1 MAFKYF
7 VGAQADRYSFIRIP
21 KILMTEKIF
30 SGIQNWSKITY
41 GFLLDRM
48 QLSMKNEWVDE
59 KGLVYV
65 IYPLDEIQKDMGV
78 SKKQVMEYLSE
89 LEEAGLLERKSRGP
103 GLSDMIYLK
112 HIQRQKTDN
121 S

>member
-48 QLSMKNEWVDE
+48 QLSMKNKWIDE
-59 KGLVYV
+59 NGLVYV
-65 IYPLDEIQKDMGV
+65 IYPLDEIRKDMGI
-78 SKKQVMEYLSE
+78 SKRQAVEYLSE
-89 LEEAGLLERKSRGP
+89 LEEAGLLERRSQGP
-103 GLSDMIYLK
+103 GLPDMIYLK
-112 HIQRQKTDN
+112 QIQRQKTKN